1 MKSPRQR
8 PILRLLKQSL
18 LEGVVVLYKTP
29 ESLTAAERAKQL
41 GIAHASHSSMD
52 PANDKSIDEKSMS
65 ESSLVGS
72 FIKKI
77 TPAEVRARMA
87 LEVPSPPA
95 ANIIGNQ
102 DERYSARINLDELVE
117 YEQNIRTEVNPR
129 YAEIKESIRVQGIT
143 NQLSVTKHPIT
154 GKFIP
159 FAGGNTRIRILKE
172 LFAETG
178 DIKYKNLDVVVM
190 PFTDH
195 ISLLIN
201 HFAENELRGDVSFW
215 EKAKGVLMMKS
226 ELQADQDR
234 IVTATDVQKIAK
246 AKGLDFSLRVLNL
259 YLFATDKLAPI
270 GPWLEYKSTKE
281 SLSPTWG
288 ELEKICKLSGVENAD
303 FFASMQN
310 CLQVTAN
317 ELAAQVQSTGNAS
330 AESAEKTVKLDIQ
343 ELITDMKGVAANL
356 LKIELPVLDAL
367 LTIVSVEKTI
377 TPERLEALKRAA
389 IDEAKSTNAL
399 GAMGIQN
406 RAQAQQRPLFGAVAG
421 VKKANGVISQPGSA
435 QSDTKASNPN
445 NSVAHGNTPVSNGQQ
460 GEAGSGL
467 TASVQNQLREVLE
480 YLHLHHCIDISP
492 AAPFGYFMDIPDSGI
507 PIKSD
512 VPVSADIFR
521 SMQTGMW
528 KMLASISGQFDL
540 RIVQAMPDSSK
551 WKRMVLAGVGPF
563 ENEYAA
569 VLAGSYDGM
578 PHINSLE
585 LSQLCL
591 DPGCMKFIAILMALK
606 LRAYD
611 TNAERFHKDVQPLF
625 SK

>member
-1 MKSPRQR
+1 MTSPHWSS
-8 PILRLLKQSL
+8 ILRLLKQSL
-18 LEGVVVLYKTP
+18 LEGFVVLHKTP

-52 PANDKSIDEKSMS
+52 PANDKSIETPMS
-65 ESSLVGS
+65 ESSLIGS

-117 YEQNIRTEVNPR
+117 YEQNIRTGVNPR
-129 YAEIKESIRVQGIT
+129 YAELKESIRVQGIT

-195 ISLLIN
+195 LSLLIN

-215 EKAKGVLMMKS
+215 EKAKGILMVKS
-226 ELQADQDR
+226 ELQADHDR
-234 IVTATDVQKIAK
+234 FVTATDVQKVAK
-246 AKGLDFSLRVLNL
+246 AKGLDFSLRVLQL

-270 GPWLEYKSTKE
+270 GPWLEFKSTQV

-288 ELEKICKLSGVENAD
+288 ELEKICKLSGIDNAD
-303 FFASMQN
+303 FFAAMQN

-330 AESAEKTVKLDIQ
+330 AESAEKTVKLDIP

-377 TPERLEALKRAA
+377 TPEKLEALKRAA
-389 IDEAKSTNAL
+389 IDEAQSSNAL
-399 GAMGIQN
+399 GAMGAQN
-406 RAQAQQRPLFGAVAG
+406 RAQAQQRPLLGAVAG
-421 VKKANGVISQPGSA
+421 VKKANGAISQPGSA
-435 QSDTKASNPN
+435 QSATKGSTPN
-445 NSVAHGNTPVSNGQQ
+445 NSVAHGNTPASNGQQ
-460 GEAGSGL
+460 GEADSGM
-467 TASVQNQLREVLE
+467 TASVQTQLREVLE
-480 YLHLHHCIDISP
+480 YLHLHHCIHTSP
-492 AAPFGYFMDIPDSGI
+492 SAPFGYFMDIPDGGI

-512 VPVSADIFR
+512 VDGSADIFR
-521 SMQTGMW
+521 SMQTSMW

-540 RIVQAMPDSSK
+540 RVVQAMPEESK

-578 PHINSLE
+578 PHINSSE
-585 LSQLCL
+585 LTQLFL
-591 DPGCMKFIAILMALK
+591 DPRCMKFIATLLALK

-611 TNAERFHKDVQPLF
+611 TNSERFHKDIQPLF

>member
-1 MKSPRQR
+1 M
-8 PILRLLKQSL
+8 LH
-18 LEGVVVLYKTP
+18 KTP

-41 GIAHASHSSMD
+41 GIAHVSPNSMAS
-52 PANDKSIDEKSMS
+52 ANDKSIETPMS
-65 ESSLVGS
+65 EPSLISS

-95 ANIIGNQ
+95 ANIVGNQ
-102 DERYSARINLDELVE
+102 DERYHERINLDELVE

-129 YAEIKESIRVQGIT
+129 YAELKESIRVQGIT

-172 LFAETG
+172 LFAETD
-178 DIKYKNLDVVVM
+178 DIKFKNLDVVVM

-195 ISLLIN
+195 LSLLIN

-215 EKAKGVLMMKS
+215 EKAKGILRVKC

-234 IVTATDVQKIAK
+234 IVSAIDVQKVAK
-246 AKGLDFSLRVLNL
+246 AKGLNFSIMVLQL
-259 YLFATDKLAPI
+259 YIFATEKLAPI
-270 GPWLEYKSTKE
+270 GPWLEFKSTQVL
-281 SLSPTWG
+281 LSPAWFQ
-288 ELEKICKLSGVENAD
+288 LEKICKLSGVETAE
-303 FFASMQN
+303 FFAAMQN

-317 ELAAQVQSTGNAS
+317 ELEAQAQSMGNAN
-330 AESAEKTVKLDIQ
+330 ADPAEKAVRLDVPQLTI
-343 ELITDMKGVAANL
+343 DMKGVAATL
-356 LKIELPVLDAL
+356 LKVDTPILEAL
-367 LTIVSVEKTI
+367 LTIVSMEKGMTS
-377 TPERLEALKRAA
+377 ERLEALKRAA
-389 IDEAKSTNAL
+389 IDEAQSANAL
-399 GAMGIQN
+399 GAMGAQN
-406 RAQAQQRPLFGAVAG
+406 RAQAQQRPLLGAVAG
-421 VKKANGVISQPGSA
+421 VKKANGANSQPGTA
-435 QSDTKASNPN
+435 QASEKASNPN
-445 NSVAHGNTPVSNGQQ
+445 NSIASGNASVSSGQQ
-460 GEAGSGL
+460 GEAGTGM
-467 TASVQNQLREVLE
+467 TASVQKQLCEVLE
-480 YLHLHHCIDISP
+480 YLHLHHCIHISP
-492 AAPFGYFMDIPDSGI
+492 EAPFGYFMDIPDGGI

-512 VPVSADIFR
+512 VPGSADIFR

-528 KMLASISGQFDL
+528 KMLASLSGQFDL
-540 RIVQAMPDSSK
+540 RMVLAMPDSAK
-551 WKRMVLAGVGPF
+551 WKRMVLAGVSPF

-569 VLAGSYDGM
+569 VLAGSYDGI

-585 LSQLCL
+585 LCQLGL
-591 DPGCMKFIAILMALK
+591 DPDCMKFIATLMALK

>member
-1 MKSPRQR
+1 MTSPHWSS
-8 PILRLLKQSL
+8 ILRLLKQSL
-18 LEGVVVLYKTP
+18 LEGFVVLHKTP

-41 GIAHASHSSMD
+41 GIAHASHISMD
-52 PANDKSIDEKSMS
+52 PANDKSIETPMS
-65 ESSLVGS
+65 ESSLIGS

-159 FAGGNTRIRILKE
+159 YAGGNTRIRILKE

-195 ISLLIN
+195 LSLLIN

-215 EKAKGVLMMKS
+215 EKAKGILMVKS

-234 IVTATDVQKIAK
+234 IVTATDVQKVAK
-246 AKGLDFSLRVLNL
+246 AKGLDFSLRVLQL

-270 GPWLEYKSTKE
+270 GPWLEFKSTKE

-288 ELEKICKLSGVENAD
+288 ELEKICKLSGIDSAD
-303 FFASMQN
+303 FFAAIQN

-330 AESAEKTVKLDIQ
+330 AESAEKTVKLDIP
-343 ELITDMKGVAANL
+343 ELIADMKGVAANL

-377 TPERLEALKRAA
+377 TPEKLEALKRAA
-389 IDEAKSTNAL
+389 IDEAQSTNAL
-399 GAMGIQN
+399 GAMGAQN
-406 RAQAQQRPLFGAVAG
+406 RAQAQQRPLLGAVAG
-421 VKKANGVISQPGSA
+421 VKKANGAISQPGSA
-435 QSDTKASNPN
+435 LSDTKTSNSN
-445 NSVAHGNTPVSNGQQ
+445 NSVAYGNAPGSNGQLS
-460 GEAGSGL
+460 EVDSGL

-480 YLHLHHCIDISP
+480 HFHLHQCIDIYP
-492 AAPFGYFMDIPDSGI
+492 EAPMGYFMEVPDGGI

-512 VPVSADIFR
+512 VPGSAEIFR

-540 RIVQAMPDSSK
+540 RMVQAMPDSSK
-551 WKRMVLAGVGPF
+551 WKRMVLAGAGPF
-563 ENEYAA
+563 AKEYEA
-569 VLAGSYDGM
+569 VLAGHSFDGI
-578 PHINSLE
+578 PNITYLE
-585 LSQLCL
+585 LPQLWI
-591 DPGCMKFIAILMALK
+591 DPRCMKIIATLLALK

-611 TNAERFHKDVQPLF
+611 TNAERFHKDFQPLF